1 MMSVV
6 SHKIDAL
13 SFSQLVIFSND
24 RSYFNDTKGAKM
36 GERIG
41 TRGRTILKFFSS

>member
-13 SFSQLVIFSND
+13 SFCQLAIYSND
-24 RSYFNDTKGAKM
+24 KRYFIGTKGAEM

-41 TRGRTILKFFSS
+41 MSGRIQNTSFSS